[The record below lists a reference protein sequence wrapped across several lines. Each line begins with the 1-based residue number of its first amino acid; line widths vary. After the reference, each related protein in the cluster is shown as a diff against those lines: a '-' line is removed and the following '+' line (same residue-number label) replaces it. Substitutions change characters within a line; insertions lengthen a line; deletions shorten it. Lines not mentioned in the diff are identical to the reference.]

1 MKCRLFYV
9 GHLAWRMENDPKFK
23 SLDGRQAKFAE
34 SLINYF
40 LRVWVN
46 GSFPPNMFQSSGL
59 TTNNHA
65 EAYNSRLGKSTK
77 LGKHPN
83 FYLWAE
89 SIISELKNSS
99 VDAAMAIAGNLNV
112 RPKKS

>member
-1 MKCRLFYV
+1 MIGLTYVPLDRLAEGIRNLYI
-9 GHLAWRMENDPKFK
+9 LAK

-46 GSFPPNMFQSSGL
+46 GSFPPKTWNMFQSSGL

-83 FYLWAE
+83 F
-89 SIISELKNSS
+89 
-99 VDAAMAIAGNLNV
+99 
-112 RPKKS
+112 